1 MQIPCWLRILIYF
14 TQKDF
19 CNLHKAVKKK
29 EEYFG
34 RILERNG
41 QVCVPPKMG
50 HEATK
55 LRLPQ
60 HSFPLTSHWLYL
72 HGYCLL
78 PIYIFPTLK
87 PKTFLS
93 RSPNGNILGVTVIGQ
108 TWTASQSGSPRNWKK
123 EQCTKGGAVLDRC
136 KNRYS
141 S

>member
-1 MQIPCWLRILIYF
+1 MQIPCWLRILNYF

-55 LRLPQ
+55 LRLLPALI
-60 HSFPLTSHWLYL
+60 SSYLTLALFARLLLATNL
-72 HGYCLL
+72 HFSYSKTQNLSLKIPKWKHPGRDCYWPDLDSI
-78 PIYIFPTLK
+78 PIWQPTQLEE
-87 PKTFLS
+87 
-93 RSPNGNILGVTVIGQ
+93 RTVYQGRGSAGQ
-108 TWTASQSGSPRNWKK
+108 M
-123 EQCTKGGAVLDRC
+123 
-136 KNRYS
+136 
-141 S
+141 